1 MKPGKTHK
9 ASAKRF
15 KVSATGRIFH
25 RKAGYVHKLAKKR
38 GQYKRQA
45 RRPVEVTGANKKIM
59 RGLLQI

>member
-15 KVSATGRIFH
+15 KITAKGRIFH
-25 RKAGYVHKLAKKR
+25 RKAGYVHKLTKKR
-38 GQYKRQA
+38 AQYKRGA

-59 RGLLQI
+59 RRLLGI

>member
-15 KVSATGRIFH
+15 KVTATGRIFH

-38 GQYKRQA
+38 PQYKRAA

-59 RGLLQI
+59 RRLLDV